1 MLRWM
6 LRNSRNRLNRLV
18 TGLVPISFG
27 LFLFSAFAPTAWAQ
41 AGTINGTVVEARS
54 GRLLVDAV
62 VRVEGTAA
70 RTVTNARG
78 QFTLTG
84 LTGSTAQVTA
94 QRVGFQR
101 LTQQLPVG
109 GGPVRIELTELA
121 IKLDELV
128 VTGTVGDATAR
139 SLGNTIGKVDVAN
152 TVVLAP
158 PTKLQDMLSVNV
170 PGVRVVRAAGSVG
183 SGGITRIRG
192 TGSLSLSNEPL
203 LYIDGV
209 RVYNEAAVPTQGFQ
223 NFSGETP
230 SRINDLN
237 PEEIESIEVLKGP
250 SAATIYGT
258 EASNGVIQVIT
269 KRGRAGRPVFETH
282 TGTGGT
288 WLQNPE
294 GRYPSVYYMDYDGS
308 VKEFNVQKFRLSKGD
323 PAIFRTGHPTGLG
336 GSVSGGGD
344 RISYF
349 FAADFNREEGYVS
362 YNSQNKY
369 NARANLSYRSTNDK
383 FKIDLSLG
391 ALRSGLHSAQA
402 FQPITTSIVWSCVNN
417 ACRPDSLNPTTTGF
431 NGPGRGFTFYRPEDY
446 AETNAYDYIDRTTFS
461 AKFTHQPYSWLQQH
475 LTVGPDF
482 VNNNSNNQVDR
493 HADSRRPF
501 FSSSDGQRTQGES
514 RTTYLTIDY
523 GASATWQP
531 TAGLTTTTS
540 VGTQYY
546 YKQLASLYGEG
557 LIFAIPGPGDIN
569 GSARRTAS
577 EGFLENKTFGVYAQ
591 EQLSWKNR
599 RFFTAALRGD
609 GNSSFG
615 KSFKAVY
622 YPKFSLS
629 WVVSEEPFLANKS
642 WIPQLKIRSAWGK
655 AGNQPDVFSALRT
668 YQAKVGHLG
677 AGGITPQNFGNSDL
691 KPEVGQEFEIGFDAG
706 LLKQRMAIEF
716 TYYDKKI
723 NDAILSIPLKPS
735 GGFPGFSFV
744 NIGQTRNKG
753 VELAVDVSPV
763 AAKNLGLDLRFTIA
777 KNDSKITNMGGVPPS
792 IVTFASQYNVQ
803 GYAPASFFL
812 KRVVS
817 ATVVKTPKQV
827 PTATNVMCEGG
838 TDLGSGNGSVVPC
851 ADAPRIYRGN
861 PTPSWSGSGS
871 ATLTISKRLR
881 LLALVDYLGGSTTD
895 VGDVGFGHLFFLNSK
910 SILTGDDPILTGYY
924 SLLQSGYGGAG
935 DAAGLFNSGFAR
947 LRTVSASYD
956 LPAGIARWV
965 GASRG
970 SFTVSGENLAFLWRA
985 QTEGHGTKWID
996 PEIHPNFAGDV
1007 TGSFGYAQESF
1018 AQAARL
1024 RMSLRFTF

>member
-1 MLRWM
+1 MVRHLR
-6 LRNSRNRLNRLV
+6 LRSSRLAAVLV
-18 TGLVPISFG
+18 PAALGWLLLCGLVPSV
-27 LFLFSAFAPTAWAQ
+27 SAQ
-41 AGTINGTVVEARS
+41 AGTITGSVVEARS
-54 GRLLVDAV
+54 GRPLADAV
-62 VRVEGTAA
+62 VRAEGTDI

-78 QFTLTG
+78 QFTLAG
-84 LTGSTAQVTA
+84 LTGATASISVGH
-94 QRVGFQR
+94 VGFQPVTR
-101 LTQQLPVG
+101 QVPVG
-109 GGPVRIELTELA
+109 GGPIRIDLSELA
-121 IKLDELV
+121 VKLDELV
-128 VTGTVGDATAR
+128 VTGTVGEATAR

-209 RVYNEAAVPTQGFQ
+209 RVYNEAAVRTQAFQ
-223 NFSGETP
+223 NFSGESP

-269 KRGRAGRPVFETH
+269 KRGRAGRPVFETRMS
-282 TGTGGT
+282 TGAT
-288 WLQNPE
+288 WLQDPE
-294 GRYPSVYYMDYDGS
+294 GRYPSAFYMDHDGS

-323 PAIFRTGHPTGLG
+323 PAIFSTGQPVSLG

-344 RISYF
+344 RINYM
-349 FAADFNREEGYVS
+349 FAGDFNRDDGYLS

-369 NARANLSYRSTNDK
+369 SARANLSYRSTNDK
-383 FKIDLSLG
+383 FKVDLSLG
-391 ALRSGLHSAQA
+391 SLRSSTRSAQA
-402 FQPITTSIVWSCVNN
+402 FQPITTSIVWACVNN
-417 ACRPDSLNPTTTGF
+417 SCRPELNDPNNTGF
-431 NGPGRGFTFYRPEDY
+431 NGPGHGFTFYRPEDY
-446 AETNAYDYIDRTTFS
+446 AETAGNDYVDRTTFS
-461 AKFTHQPYSWLQQH
+461 AKFTHQPFSWLRQH

-482 VNNNSNNQVDR
+482 VNNNSDNLVER
-493 HADSRRPF
+493 HATSRRPF
-501 FSSSDGQRTQGES
+501 FSASNGQKTQGQN
-514 RTTYLTIDY
+514 RTTYVTIDY
-523 GASATWQP
+523 GASAIWQP
-531 TAGLTTTTS
+531 TSSLSTTTS

-569 GSARRTAS
+569 GSAQRSSAET
-577 EGFLENKTFGVYAQ
+577 FLENKTFGVYVQ

-609 GNSSFG
+609 GNSAFG

-622 YPKFSLS
+622 YPKFSFS
-629 WVVSEEPFLANKS
+629 WVVSEEPFLADKS
-642 WIPQLKIRSAWGK
+642 WIPQLKIRSAWGR
-655 AGNQPDVFSALRT
+655 AGQQPDVFSAIQT
-668 YQAKVGHLG
+668 YQAKVGRLG
-677 AGGITPQNFGNSDL
+677 GGVVTPQNLGNADL

-706 LLKQRMAIEF
+706 LFKQRMAIEF

-753 VELAVDVSPV
+753 VELALDLAPI
-763 AAKNLGLDLRFTIA
+763 AAQNLGLDLRFTLA
-777 KNDSKITNMGGVPPS
+777 KNDSKITDMGGLPPS
-792 IVTFASQYNVQ
+792 IVTFASQYNVE
-803 GYAPASFFL
+803 GFAPASFFL
-812 KRVVS
+812 KKVVS
-817 ATVVKTPKQV
+817 ATVVKVPKEV
-827 PTATNVMCEGG
+827 PTATNIMCEGG
-838 TDLGSGNGSVVPC
+838 TDLGAGNGSVVPC

-861 PTPSWSGSGS
+861 PAPSWSGSGS
-871 ATLTISKRLR
+871 ATLTLSKRLR

-895 VGDVGFGHLFFLNSK
+895 VGDVGYGHLFFLNTK

-924 SLLQSGYGGAG
+924 GLLQTGYGGAA

-947 LRTVSASYD
+947 LRTVSASYE
-956 LPAGIARWV
+956 LPTRLARWV
-965 GASRG
+965 GASSG

-985 QTEGHGTKWID
+985 QTESFGTKWID

-1007 TGSFGYAQESF
+1007 TGSHGYAQESF
-1018 AQAARL
+1018 AQAARI

>member
-1 MLRWM
+1 MLGHFRTW
-6 LRNSRNRLNRLV
+6 LRRFGP
-18 TGLVPISFG
+18 GLVRISFG
-27 LFLFSAFAPTAWAQ
+27 LFLLNGFAPPSAWGQ
-41 AGTINGTVVEARS
+41 SGTITGTVVEARS

-70 RTVTNARG
+70 RTATNARG

-84 LTGSTAQVTA
+84 LTGSTAQIAV
-94 QRVGFQR
+94 QLLGFQPR
-101 LTQQLPVG
+101 TQPVPVG
-109 GGPVRIELTELA
+109 GAPVRIELTELA
-121 IKLDELV
+121 VKLDELV
-128 VTGTVGDATAR
+128 VTGTVGEATTR

-152 TVVLAP
+152 TVVIAP

-282 TGTGGT
+282 AGTGAT
-288 WLQNPE
+288 WLQDPE
-294 GRYPSVYYMDYDGS
+294 GRYPSTYYMDHDGS

-323 PAIFRTGHPTGLG
+323 PAIFSTGIPVSLG

-344 RISYF
+344 RITYL
-349 FAADFNREEGYVS
+349 FAGDFNREEGYVS

-391 ALRSGLHSAQA
+391 ALRSALHSAQA

-417 ACRPDSLNPTTTGF
+417 ACRPTLENPTTTGF
-431 NGPGRGFTFYRPEDY
+431 NGPGHGFTFYRPEDY
-446 AETNAYDYIDRTTFS
+446 AETNAFDYIDRTTFS
-461 AKFTHQPYSWLQQH
+461 AKFTHQPFSWLQQH

-482 VNNNSNNQVDR
+482 VNNNSDNLVDR
-493 HADSRRPF
+493 HADPNRRPF
-501 FSSSDGQRTQGES
+501 FSASNGSKTQGES
-514 RTTYLTIDY
+514 RTTYLTLDY

-531 TAGLTTTTS
+531 TAGLTTTSS

-546 YKQLASLYGEG
+546 YKQLASLFGQG
-557 LIFAIPGPGDIN
+557 LIFAIPGPGNIN
-569 GSARRTAS
+569 GAAQRTAS
-577 EGFLENKTFGVYAQ
+577 ESFLENKTFGVYVQ

-609 GNSSFG
+609 GNSAFG

-642 WIPQLKIRSAWGK
+642 WIPQLKFRSAWGR
-655 AGNQPDVFSALRT
+655 AGQQPDVFSAIRT
-668 YQAKVGHLG
+668 YQAKVGSLG
-677 AGGITPQNFGNSDL
+677 AGVVTPQNFGNADL

-706 LLKQRMAIEF
+706 LFKQRMAIEF

-723 NDAILSIPLKPS
+723 NDAILNIPLKPS
-735 GGFPGFSFV
+735 GGFPGFAFV

-753 VELAVDVSPV
+753 VELAVDVTPV
-763 AAKNLGLDLRFTIA
+763 ASKNLGLDLRFTIA
-777 KNDSKITNMGGVPPS
+777 RNDSKITDMGGVPPA
-792 IVTFASQYNVQ
+792 VVGGFGVQYNVQ
-803 GYAPASFFL
+803 GFAPASFFV

-817 ATVVKTPKQV
+817 ATVVKVAKQV
-827 PTATNVMCEGG
+827 PTATNIMCEGG

-851 ADAPRIYRGN
+851 DGAPRIYSGN

-895 VGDVGFGHLFFLNSK
+895 VGDVGFGHLFFLNSRA
-910 SILTGDDPILTGYY
+910 ILTGEDPILTGYY
-924 SLLQSGYGGAG
+924 SLLQSGFGAAG

-947 LRTVSASYD
+947 LRTVSASYE
-956 LPAGIARWV
+956 LPTGLARWV
-965 GASRG
+965 GASHG

-985 QTEGHGTKWID
+985 QREGHGTKWID

-1018 AQAARL
+1018 AQAARI